1 MKLVVR
7 CLLGLGMLFGALNL
21 GAYLGDTRGVVGL
34 MLLAAYALFLASESK
49 RLLFHQL
56 SLRFVSLIS
65 SILGWLSGLPLLFI
79 DYQGLIGGT
88 AGVGVIGPLLLGLLS
103 ATLCLLGLILGITA
117 LTRTRGGER
126 RGRGMAWTG
135 IGLSWLA
142 LTAYVVVSGRIFF
155 GFW

>member
-1 MKLVVR
+1 M
-7 CLLGLGMLFGALNL
+7 MT
-21 GAYLGDTRGVVGL
+21 DTRPITAWAV
-34 MLLAAYALFLASESK
+34 
-49 RLLFHQL
+49 
-56 SLRFVSLIS
+56 VSLIS

-79 DYQGLIGGT
+79 DYNQLIGGT

-103 ATLCLLGLILGITA
+103 ATLCLLGLILGIVA

-135 IGLSWLA
+135 IGLSSLA
-142 LTAYVVVSGRIFF
+142 LTAYVVVAGPNLL